1 MPKRFLLNGLGAALA
16 LAALT
21 GCSSTSRRPPLEI
34 FPDMDRQAKYKP
46 QAASPLFADGR
57 ASRRPVAGTVA
68 VGFLKEDQAFHSG
81 VSGGMYLGKN
91 PLTIDRQL
99 LERGQERFNI
109 YCAPCHD
116 RTGMGHGIVSQRT
129 SWLPSNLHDPRQK
142 NMTDGELFSVIS
154 DGRRSMPGYKYQV
167 PAGDRWAIVAYV
179 RALQRS
185 TSGTL
190 ADVPAELREE
200 LR

>member
-1 MPKRFLLNGLGAALA
+1 MP
-16 LAALT
+16 
-21 GCSSTSRRPPLEI
+21 PIEV

-46 QAASPLFADGR
+46 QAESPLFGDGR
-57 ASRRPVAGTVA
+57 ASRRPVPGTVA
-68 VGFLKEDQAFHSG
+68 VGYLKEDEPFYTG
-81 VSGGMYLGKN
+81 VNGAMYVGKN
-91 PLTIDRQL
+91 PLSIDKEL
-99 LERGQERFNI
+99 LVRGQERFNI

-116 RTGMGHGIVSQRT
+116 RTGTGHGIVAQRS

-142 NMTDGELFSVIS
+142 NMTDGELFNVMS

-167 PAGDRWAIVAYV
+167 SANDRWAIVAYV
-179 RALQRS
+179 RALQRA

-190 ADVPAELREE
+190 ADVPAELKEQ